1 LLYGY
6 NSTCFTGTKVQIL
19 TLSLQE
25 EYLALRKKYG
35 AEGVYVSLFDKVCNV
50 ILVAQGHIH

>member
-1 LLYGY
+1 MQ
-6 NSTCFTGTKVQIL
+6 VL
-19 TLSLQE
+19 TPIMQD

-50 ILVAQGHIH
+50 ILVAEGRIH